1 MKSRHRGLIRAWLVF
16 LGALA
21 IFRFIVDSFGTSTW
35 DAIDEATARLT
46 AACLRMIGIRA
57 FVDGTQVNSTLFTFE
72 IIRECA
78 AVHVLAIY
86 LAAVAAYPCRVR
98 AKLIGALF
106 GIPAVI
112 AINQVR
118 LVGLQFV
125 GHYFPDSFETAHLIA
140 GQGLIIFAVLLVW
153 MLWAVWIAQ
162 RMPAPAGTRSN
173 G

>member
-1 MKSRHRGLIRAWLVF
+1 LKSPHRGLVRAWIIF
-16 LGALA
+16 LAALA
-21 IFRFIVDSFGTSTW
+21 IFRVIVDSLGTSTW
-35 DAIDEATARLT
+35 DAIDETTARMT
-46 AACLRMIGIRA
+46 AACLRTMGIRA
-57 FVDGTQVNSTLFTFE
+57 FADGTQVNSTLFTFE

-86 LAAVAAYPCRVR
+86 LAAVAAYPCRIR
-98 AKLIGALF
+98 AKLIGAGF
-106 GIPAVI
+106 GIPAII

-125 GHYFPDSFETAHLIA
+125 GHYFPEAFETAHLIA
-140 GQGLIIFAVLLVW
+140 GQGLVIFAVLLLW

-162 RMPAPAGTRSN
+162 RMPASPGTRSS